1 MYNKSILIMI
11 LPLVLITFATAGFK
25 FPDGHDAVIQ
35 PAVMGIL
42 ECRFDDV
49 LRFTDSVFL
58 ADSENPL
65 AATLHLA
72 ALGMRDVDFDT
83 MADSAA
89 FMRSFERAGDAVNA
103 YEKIHGTNSYVMM
116 LRGFVLGMH
125 ASFHLKNKSYFAAA
139 GTGLDAI
146 KAMKEAQKL
155 DSTNTEVNFFLGL
168 YDYGKADLKKR
179 LPGVTFWLPGDKNTG
194 IRLLEQCAQSA
205 VLTGTAAKLALSDI
219 YAGEGQA
226 QKSREIIFVLKK
238 EIPNS
243 RFLLWAEAKYFEN
256 QKMHAQ
262 AAAVYGRLADSYDK
276 GAVVRGK
283 LADSYD
289 KKAPGKYNSAAT
301 RNKQA
306 HLHHRAGEK
315 ALAVNACKLILELH
329 GGDGDKR
336 INAIIKDTEK
346 LLKRLER

>member
-1 MYNKSILIMI
+1 MI
-11 LPLVLITFATAGFK
+11 LPLVLITFSTAGFK
-25 FPDGHDAVIQ
+25 FPDGHDAVIE
-35 PAVMGIL
+35 PAVRGIL

-49 LRFTDSVFL
+49 LRLTDSVFL
-58 ADSENPL
+58 ADSKNPL

-83 MADSAA
+83 MVDSAA

-179 LPGVTFWLPGDKNTG
+179 LPGVTFWLPGDKADG
-194 IRLLEQCAQSA
+194 IRLLERGAQSA
-205 VLTGTAAKLALSDI
+205 VLTGTAAKLALSDV
-219 YAGEGQA
+219 YLSERQA
-226 QKSREIIFVLKK
+226 RKSRDIIFALKK

-256 QKMHAQ
+256 QKMHSQ
-262 AAAVYGRLADSYDK
+262 AAAVYGRLADSYDEEGRHA
-276 GAVVRGK
+276 GAYRY
-283 LADSYD
+283 AHMHN
-289 KKAPGKYNSAAT
+289 AIAT
-301 RNKQA
+301 RNKAA
-306 HLHHRAGEK
+306 HLHHKAGK
-315 ALAVNACKLILELH
+315 DALTISACKLILMRYGFDH
-329 GGDGDKR
+329 GDKR